1 MKRRI
6 KSKPIEPQKIVKLAD
21 VVMVLLLLIILLI
34 SYLAYREGVGYMFI
48 IWAPLSAYIAVFYL
62 YLVNLLK
69 QQNQELTEQNKK
81 LILANQRKSEFVYNC
96 THQLRTPLTTIKGAI
111 DLMLDK
117 AFGETNPQQERFLF
131 NIDKSLEQLN
141 GLVCNLLDHSM
152 MTSGRQELEIRL
164 TNIPI
169 LIEDVLT
176 FLKPA
181 AIQKNITL
189 ESNIPKDISDIP
201 ADADRIRQVLTDL
214 IDNAIKFT
222 PDEGKITIQVK
233 EWGDCLQVGVMNT
246 GKGLPKDDYDRIF
259 DEFFKTAP
267 LYEGQG
273 LGLALAKGI
282 VEAHGGEIWAEG
294 EPDKGSTFYFTLPK
308 ETKALDL
315 LQERRE
321 ISKFLTP
328 TLTLLD
334 YIDQNILQRIQDNFT
349 EAIGMSVSILDLN
362 GNPVTKSVELNK
374 FCSLIHGCPEGK
386 NRCRRFSI
394 RIENDSLRDNRPKAY
409 YCFAGLAHFVAPIIV
424 ENTPMGSIEIV
435 GAQIF
440 SPIDHKR
447 IKIISDSLGID
458 PDELMEAASDI
469 KRFPENRIYAAGEL
483 LHSIA
488 KTISSLCT
496 QEHELTHKVAE
507 LSTIA
512 HIGKAI
518 TSTLDLD
525 KLLDLILYT
534 TITVLEGD
542 SGSIMFIDKERD
554 ELYVKAGYGMTKEA
568 IKGKKIKI
576 GKEIAGYVAKENK
589 PLMLTHNIDDPHFV
603 NLLHKEGLKSAMS
616 IPLVLK
622 NEVVGVFNVHRSKGR
637 DFTED
642 DLNMFSTLALQ
653 STIVIEE
660 AQLYQALEHKAS
672 ELTTFSKIGKIILS
686 TLGIERVLN
695 LVVEAVSEVMN
706 TKLCVLR
713 LVDKKENKLLP
724 HASIGL
730 NTKEL
735 QLEEK
740 FAISSAQERKPI
752 VCADVKKEQ
761 PQPGGFKPLA
771 QENITSLLTVPL
783 TIRERVI
790 GTISVLSVKPYQ
802 YSSEDIELLSTFADQ
817 SSIAIENAGLFEA
830 VRKGLLSATQDLSQA
845 IDLKDAYIGGHSE
858 EKARYAY
865 EIANELG
872 LSEVSAENIKL
883 ATLLHD
889 VGKIGIPEEILLKPG
904 GLTDEEFEVVKKHPL
919 ISTEILKSI
928 SFPKEIIYAIRHHH
942 ERLDSRGYPD
952 GLSKDEIPREALIIE
967 AVDAYGAMTKD
978 RPYRKAL
985 TKEEAAKELKNG
997 AGTQFDPE
1005 VVSAFLKVLK
1015 KEKV

>member
-6 KSKPIEPQKIVKLAD
+6 KEKPIEPGKIVKIAD

-34 SYLAYREGVGYMFI
+34 SCLAYQERTGYMFI
-48 IWAPLSAYIAVFYL
+48 LWAPLSAYIAVFYL

-69 QQNQELTEQNKK
+69 QQNQQLTKQNKE

-96 THQLRTPLTTIKGAI
+96 AHQLRTPLTTIKGAI
-111 DLMLDK
+111 DLILDK

-131 NIDKSLEQLN
+131 NIDKSIEQLN

-164 TNIPI
+164 TNIP
-169 LIEDVLT
+169 VLVEEIIT
-176 FLKPA
+176 FLMPA
-181 AIQKNITL
+181 ASQKNITL
-189 ESNIPKDISDIP
+189 ENNIPKDISDIP
-201 ADADRIRQVLTDL
+201 TDAERIRQVLTNL

-222 PDEGKITIQVK
+222 PEQGKVTIQAK
-233 EWGDCLQVGVMNT
+233 EWDDCLQIGVMNT
-246 GKGLPKDDYDRIF
+246 GKGLPKDDYERIF

-267 LYEGQG
+267 IYEGQG
-273 LGLALAKGI
+273 LGLALAKGVI
-282 VEAHGGEIWAEG
+282 EAHGGEIWAEG
-294 EPDKGSTFYFTLPK
+294 EPDKGSRFYFTLPK

-315 LQERRE
+315 LKERRE

-328 TLTLLD
+328 GLTLID

-349 EAIGMSVSILDLN
+349 EAIGMSISILDLN
-362 GNPVTKSVELNK
+362 GNPITKSVGLNK
-374 FCSLIHGCPEGK
+374 FCSLIQGCPEGK
-386 NRCRRFSI
+386 NRCRQFSV
-394 RIENDSLRDNRPKAY
+394 RIDNDSLRDNRPKAY

-424 ENTPMGSIEIV
+424 ENTPMGFIEIV
-435 GAQIF
+435 GTQIF
-440 SPIDHKR
+440 TPVDHKR
-447 IKIISDSLGID
+447 IKIISESLGID
-458 PDELMEAASDI
+458 PDELMKAASDI
-469 KRFPENRIYAAGEL
+469 KKFPENRIYAAGEL

-507 LSTIA
+507 LSTIS

-525 KLLDLILYT
+525 RILDLILYT

-542 SGSIMFIDKERD
+542 SGSIMFIDKEKD
-554 ELYVKAGYGMTKEA
+554 ELYVQAGYGMTREA
-568 IKGKKIKI
+568 IKGKRIKM

-589 PLMLTHNIDDPHFV
+589 PLRLTHNIDDPHFIR
-603 NLLHKEGLKSAMS
+603 LLHKEGLKSAIS

-622 NEVVGVFNVHRSKGR
+622 NEVVGVFNVNRSKGK

-672 ELTTFSKIGKIILS
+672 ELTAFSKIGKTILS
-686 TLGIERVLN
+686 TLGIERILSL
-695 LVVEAVSEVMN
+695 LVDAVAEVMN
-706 TKLCVLR
+706 TKQCALR
-713 LVDKKENKLLP
+713 LVDKKENKLVR

-730 NTKEL
+730 NAKEL
-735 QLEEK
+735 QLEEG
-740 FAISSAQERKPI
+740 FALQSVRESKPI
-752 VCADVKKEQ
+752 VCPDVKKEQ
-761 PQPGGFKPLA
+761 PQFAEEK
-771 QENITSLLTVPL
+771 ITSLLTIPL

-790 GTISVLSVKPYQ
+790 GTISVLSIKPYQ
-802 YSSEDIELLSTFADQ
+802 YSTQEIELLSTFADQ
-817 SSIAIENAGLFEA
+817 ASIAIENAGLFEA
-830 VRKGLLSATQDLSQA
+830 VRKGLLEATKDLSQS
-845 IDLKDAYIGGHSE
+845 IDLRDAYIGGHSE

-865 EIANELG
+865 EIARELG
-872 LSEVSAENIKL
+872 MSESAAENIKV

-904 GLTDEEFEVVKKHPL
+904 GLTDEEFEMIKTHPL

-928 SFPKEIIYAIRHHH
+928 AFPKEVICAIRHHH
-942 ERLDSRGYPD
+942 EKLDSKGYPD
-952 GLSKDEIPREALIIE
+952 GLNKDEIPREALIIGI
-967 AVDAYGAMTKD
+967 VDAYGAMTQD

-985 TKEEAAKELKNG
+985 TKEETAKELKNG
-997 AGTQFDPE
+997 SGIQFDPE

-1015 KEKV
+1015 QENK